1 MTSLTRRD
9 VARLGVAALFLA
21 AAPFAQA
28 QTKDQPMTTLFKIIT
43 VKDEIVVGFSADE
56 LAQIGGA
63 DAGSVARALAG
74 RGELTA
80 WRYAVRKNAGGEL
93 EQAPLARVGLIAH
106 TSLRVEPYATPLK
119 VIPHQ

>member
-1 MTSLTRRD
+1 MTRFTRRD

-21 AAPFAQA
+21 AAPLAQA
-28 QTKDQPMTTLFKIIT
+28 QTKDPSMTLFKIVT
-43 VKDEIVVGFSADE
+43 VKDEIVVGFSAEE
-56 LAQIGGA
+56 LAQIGGS
-63 DAGSVARALAG
+63 DAGSIARALSG

-80 WRYAVRKNAGGEL
+80 WRYAVRKNSNGDL

>member
-1 MTSLTRRD
+1 MTNFTRRD

-21 AAPFAQA
+21 AAPLAQA
-28 QTKDQPMTTLFKIIT
+28 QTKDSSMTLFKIVT
-43 VKDEIVVGFSADE
+43 VKDEIVVGFSTEE
-56 LAQIGGA
+56 LAQIGGN
-63 DAGSVARALAG
+63 DAGSVARALTG

-80 WRYAVRKNAGGEL
+80 WRYAVRKNSNGDL

>member
-1 MTSLTRRD
+1 MTSLSRRD

-28 QTKDQPMTTLFKIIT
+28 QTKDQSMTTLFKIIT

-56 LAQIGGA
+56 LAQIGGS
-63 DAGSVARALAG
+63 DAGSVARALSG

-80 WRYAVRKNAGGEL
+80 WRYAVRKNTNGDL
-93 EQAPLARVGLIAH
+93 EQAPLARVGLISH
-106 TSLRVEPYATPLK
+106 TSLRVEPYASPLK
-119 VIPHQ
+119 VIPHE

>member
-1 MTSLTRRD
+1 MVR
-9 VARLGVAALFLA
+9 A

-28 QTKDQPMTTLFKIIT
+28 QTKDKSMPTLFTVIT
-43 VKDEIVVGFSADE
+43 VKDEIVVGFSDAE
-56 LAQIGGA
+56 LAQIGGT
-63 DAGSVARALAG
+63 DAGSVARALSG

-80 WRYAVRKNAGGEL
+80 WRYAVRKNASGDL

-119 VIPHQ
+119 VIPHE